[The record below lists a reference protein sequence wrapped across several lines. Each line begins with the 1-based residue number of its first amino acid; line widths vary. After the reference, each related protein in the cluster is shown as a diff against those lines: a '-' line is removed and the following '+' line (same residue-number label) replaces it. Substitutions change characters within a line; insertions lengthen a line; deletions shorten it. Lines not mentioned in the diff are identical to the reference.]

1 MKDIINLQFKFSV
14 LVIGDLILDN
24 YWFGNVNRISPEAPV
39 PILNFERANTKPGGA
54 SNVAHNIAHLGA
66 DCTLVGVVG
75 KDSNGEILCSDL
87 VSKKVT
93 CKVIKSKKFRTI
105 SKLRIMNE
113 AYQIVRVDFEE
124 EKQNVDQK
132 KLFKLIKDS
141 VDKHSVIVLS
151 DYRKGVLTDE
161 LTIKC
166 IKEAKARQKVILAD
180 PKGSDFQKY
189 KGVTLMKPNLHEF
202 EKVVGKCLTDQDLV
216 MKGEELR
223 NKLNLKYLLITLG
236 ARGMVLLEK
245 GSVKWFSSL
254 ARSVYDVSGA
264 GDTVI
269 SSIAAMLAAG
279 MGIAQAIDLANV
291 AAGIAVGKIGTATVS
306 LQEISSHSLLQVQNK
321 IYSTVGELSG
331 ILDFHRASGKKI
343 VMTNG
348 CFDILHRGHVSYLEE
363 AQSLGDILVVA
374 LNSDSSVNKLK
385 GQNRPI
391 NKLEDRA
398 IVLASLASVD
408 FIISFEEETPLSLYE
423 EILPDILVKG
433 GDYQSD
439 NMVGASEIV
448 KAGGKVK
455 ILEFLD
461 GFSTTALI
469 EHISKP
475 EI

>member
-1 MKDIINLQFKFSV
+1 MKDIINLQFKSSV

-24 YWFGNVNRISPEAPV
+24 YWFGDVNRISPEAPI
-39 PILNFERANTKPGGA
+39 PILNFESSSAKPGGA
-54 SNVAHNIAHLGA
+54 GNVAHNIAHLGA
-66 DCTLVGVVG
+66 DCTLIGAVGE
-75 KDSNGEILCSDL
+75 DSDGNLLCSDL
-87 VSKKVT
+87 ISKKVT
-93 CKVIKSKKFRTI
+93 CRILKSKKFKTI
-105 SKLRIMNE
+105 TKLRILDE
-113 AYQIVRVDFEE
+113 AHQIVRVDFEV
-124 EKQNVDQK
+124 EKQNIDQK

-141 VDKHSVIVLS
+141 IDNHSVIVLS
-151 DYRKGVLTDE
+151 DYGKGVLSDE

-166 IKEAKARQKVILAD
+166 IKEAKARQKVILVD

-202 EKVVGKCLTDQDLV
+202 ETVVGKCLTDQDLV
-216 MKGEELR
+216 IKGEELR

-236 ARGMVLLEK
+236 ARGMVLLEENN
-245 GSVKWFSSL
+245 VKWFQSM

-279 MGIAQAIDLANV
+279 METAQAIDLANV

-306 LQEISSHSLLQVQNK
+306 LQEISSHSWLQVQNK
-321 IYSTVGELSG
+321 IYSTVRELSE
-331 ILDFHRASGKKI
+331 ILDFQRSSGKKV

-363 AQSLGDILVVA
+363 ARSLGDILVVA
-374 LNSDSSVNKLK
+374 LNSDSSVKKLK

-398 IVLASLASVD
+398 IVLASLSSVD

-439 NMVGASEIV
+439 NMVGANEII
-448 KAGGKVK
+448 KAGGEVK
-455 ILEFLD
+455 ILEHID